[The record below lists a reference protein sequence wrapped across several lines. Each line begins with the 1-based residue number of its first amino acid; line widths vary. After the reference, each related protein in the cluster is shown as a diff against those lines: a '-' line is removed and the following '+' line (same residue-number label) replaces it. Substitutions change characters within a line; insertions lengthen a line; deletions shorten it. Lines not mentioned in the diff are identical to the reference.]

1 MIHPMKVIIFSL
13 ILSFGEGFI
22 TLDRRVGVSFKR
34 FSARS
39 DSDFE
44 KPRILKD
51 RQTVDPNVY
60 NIPLEEA
67 ANLWTASIQ
76 ESNNADRKAGVPYV
90 DSKSKDYF
98 VDDIPSMRV
107 SRDGG
112 LGLELLEL
120 AGGRDDGI
128 GITIIS
134 AVTKGGNAE
143 KAGILAGD
151 SISAVTVY
159 EASAAKSSPMA
170 MVEEIS
176 SRVIDIECRDFDNT
190 IDALANFPGDSDEVY
205 LDIKRIRRWPKIKA
219 TVEYPPSQC
228 APGNYFTIPPI

>member
-1 MIHPMKVIIFSL
+1 MKVIGLF
-13 ILSFGEGFI
+13 FI
-22 TLDRRVGVSFKR
+22 APCIHAFIVHKPPSQSKQ

-44 KPRILKD
+44 KPRIIQD
-51 RQTVDPNVY
+51 RQTIDPNVY

-67 ANLWTASIQ
+67 ANLWTASVQ
-76 ESNNADRKAGVPYV
+76 ESNNADRKAGVPHL

-98 VDDIPSMRV
+98 VDDISIKV

-128 GITIIS
+128 GITIVS
-134 AVTKGGNAE
+134 GVTPGGNAE

-159 EASAAKSSPMA
+159 EASAKSSPMA
-170 MVEEIS
+170 LVEEIN

-190 IDALANFPGDSDEVY
+190 IDALATFPGDVEEVY
-205 LDIKRIRRWPKIKA
+205 LDVKRTRRWPKIKA
-219 TVEYPPSQC
+219 TVEYPSSQC
-228 APGNYFTIPPI
+228 APGKYLLHL